1 MMKYTNFILSKASG
15 LCFGKRGACA
25 IPHPQ
30 KAYRGGE
37 DAFFSHRY
45 GIGVADGV
53 GGYAR
58 ENIDP
63 AIYTRNVM
71 RYCLNALKSTDIKKG
86 MSSLEALNYG
96 AYMAHKEGSIG
107 GCPATLVTIVEQ
119 KKASILNLGDCGTII
134 VRNGKLLYQSQ
145 QQQHSFNCPF
155 QLPTDLPSSGEKQDI
170 EIEVGDIVV
179 CASDGVLDNVEI
191 DDIVHHLTDNK
202 IKSCTEIAND
212 IGSHASANAQDTKYM
227 SPFAKHALAAGYR
240 FRGGKLDDI
249 TVLIGMVTE
258 QSYRDDTEEDVE
270 LITDLLGIAQRMK

>member
-1 MMKYTNFILSKASG
+1 MKYTNFTLSKASG
-15 LCFGKRGACA
+15 LCFGIRAACA

-71 RYCLNALKSTDIKKG
+71 RYCLSALKSADIQKG
-86 MSSLEALNYG
+86 LSSLETLNYG
-96 AYMAHKEGSIG
+96 AYMAHKEGPIG

-119 KKASILNLGDCGTII
+119 RKASILNLGDCGT
-134 VRNGKLLYQSQ
+134 VVLRNGQLIYKSQ

-155 QLPTDLPSSGEKQDI
+155 QLPTDLPSSGERHDI
-170 EIEVGDIVV
+170 EIEVGDIFF
-179 CASDGVLDNVEI
+179 CASDGVLDNVEME
-191 DDIVHHLTDNK
+191 DIIKHLSGITKRNCK
-202 IKSCTEIAND
+202 EIAD
-212 IGSHASANAQDTKYM
+212 AIGDHASSNAHDSKYM

-249 TVLIGMVTE
+249 TVLIGVVTD
-258 QSYRDDTEEDVE
+258 QSYQNEAEETVE
-270 LITDLLGIAQRMK
+270 LITDLLPIHQPSKL